1 MAARSVIEGSELVK
15 DMKKGKAFILTGI
28 IFLAV
33 GALFNIRNIIRLV
46 SLLTAPE
53 PESIGIIGGADGPTA
68 IFISERLFMDISISE
83 KAGLALIIAAP
94 ILIIIGIVSLCRGR
108 HPRRPK

>member
-28 IFLAV
+28 SFLAV
-33 GALFNIRNIIRLV
+33 GLLVNIRVICGIIRM
-46 SLLTAPE
+46 LTAYKT
-53 PESIGIIGGADGPTA
+53 ESIGIIGGADGPTA
-68 IFISERLFMDISISE
+68 IFISERLFMDISIPE

-94 ILIIIGIVSLCRGR
+94 VFIIIGIVKCIRDRRG
-108 HPRRPK
+108 

>member
-1 MAARSVIEGSELVK
+1 M
-15 DMKKGKAFILTGI
+15 
-28 IFLAV
+28 
-33 GALFNIRNIIRLV
+33 

-83 KAGLALIIAAP
+83 KAGLLLIIAAP
-94 ILIIIGIVSLCRGR
+94 ILIIIGVVKCIINRRG
-108 HPRRPK
+108 